1 MALWNGSSGND
12 LIDWSTHPLDGTG
25 DTGHAMYGF
34 GGDDQIK
41 GSDTLTNIID
51 GGSGNDRVIGG
62 NVSDILLGGDGNDTL
77 IGNGGNDNL
86 TGGTGNDVLYGGAG
100 ADVVRGNQG
109 NDEYQ
114 IRISDAG
121 IDTVADDLSASDS
134 PGLGGGTSDYIHVL
148 DSAGSTLMLYRNGND
163 LLVTNAADA
172 ADGAIN
178 SGASIYNFFLGGNNV
193 IEYAIGSDG
202 NGYNLT
208 TLLSPSP
215 SARPALSTE
224 HAPVSFDGH
233 ELQQVHALPL
243 QHDLLV

>member
-12 LIDWSTHPLDGTG
+12 LVDWSTHPLDGTG

-51 GGSGNDRVIGG
+51 GGTGNDRVIGG
-62 NVSDILLGGDGNDTL
+62 NVSDILLGGD
-77 IGNGGNDNL
+77 
-86 TGGTGNDVLYGGAG
+86 
-100 ADVVRGNQG
+100 G

-178 SGASIYNFFLGGNNV
+178 SGASIYHFFLGGNNV

-215 SARPALSTE
+215 SARPALTTE